1 MALLL
6 AHDYPGNVREL
17 KHIVERAR
25 VLATGPELGVD
36 LLPPELCPVAEGP
49 TSTDED
55 TKAVPTSLARVREAA
70 VRAAEEAFLRDL
82 WERTGGNV
90 SQAARESGIHRS
102 YLQRLFAKH
111 EIRR

>member
-1 MALLL
+1 M
-6 AHDYPGNVREL
+6 
-17 KHIVERAR
+17 
-25 VLATGPELGVD
+25 
-36 LLPPELCPVAEGP
+36 
-49 TSTDED
+49 
-55 TKAVPTSLARVREAA
+55 REAA